1 MMGDRMPLQN
11 PILIQYLV
19 HASGARQVSGVYET
33 LTYVVKGSEVMVQ
46 SLSIDQPIMS
56 IIYGNGDFTPTHGFI
71 IHQ

>member
-1 MMGDRMPLQN
+1 L
-11 PILIQYLV
+11 
-19 HASGARQVSGVYET
+19 
-33 LTYVVKGSEVMVQ
+33 EVMVQ